1 MKIDERNI
9 DWLNGRTFM
18 TITGILLAIMAVLS
32 SGRVPVAEAGSGI
45 FFEMPTVLVEPGLPS
60 ALINVACL
68 VGIGALMLLINK
80 VFSFVRSMTSIFVS
94 AFFLLEFAV
103 PATSS
108 VFNTGT
114 ALCLILVLGVL
125 ALFASY
131 EDLHS
136 QGRIYLT
143 MTILATACLWQWAF
157 LILIPAFAIGFMY
170 MRAMDFRGFLA
181 MLLGLA
187 TPFWIVIGLGIVNPA
202 TDFKPLA
209 INAVW
214 ATLDLSQTRLL
225 VGWAAVVAVLSLVL
239 TVMNLST
246 ILNYRLQFRV
256 YNAFFIVV
264 TLLSV
269 LAMCI
274 DYRDMLVFLPLLNLC
289 LAIQLAHTF
298 TLSTQPKRHY
308 VMWAFVA
315 ATLAV
320 GISSLTL

>member
-1 MKIDERNI
+1 
-9 DWLNGRTFM
+9 M
-18 TITGILLAIMAVLS
+18 TLTGILLAITAVMA
-32 SGRVPVAEAGSGI
+32 SGRVPVAEAGGGI
-45 FFEMPTVLVEPGLPS
+45 FFEVPTVLVEPGLTS

-68 VGIGALMLLINK
+68 VGIGGLMLLAGK
-80 VFSFVRSMTSIFVS
+80 VFSFVRSMTCIYVS
-94 AFFLLEFAV
+94 AFFLLEMAV
-103 PATSS
+103 PVTSS

-131 EDLHS
+131 EDMHS
-136 QGRIYLT
+136 QGRIFLT

-157 LILIPAFAIGFMY
+157 VVLIPAFALGFMY

-187 TPFWIVIGLGIVNPA
+187 TPFWIVIGLGIVNPVN
-202 TDFKPLA
+202 DFKPLE

-214 ATLDLSQTRLL
+214 DTLDLSQMRLL
-225 VGWAAVVAVLSLVL
+225 ITWAAVVAILSVIL
-239 TVMNLST
+239 TVMNLMT

-256 YNAFFIVV
+256 YNAFFIIVN
-264 TLLSV
+264 LLSV

-289 LAIQLAHTF
+289 LAIQIAHSF

-308 VMWAFVA
+308 VMWVFIT

-320 GISSLTL
+320 GISSLAL

>member
-1 MKIDERNI
+1 
-9 DWLNGRTFM
+9 M

-225 VGWAAVVAVLSLVL
+225 VGWAAVVAV
-239 TVMNLST
+239 
-246 ILNYRLQFRV
+246 
-256 YNAFFIVV
+256 
-264 TLLSV
+264 
-269 LAMCI
+269 
-274 DYRDMLVFLPLLNLC
+274 
-289 LAIQLAHTF
+289 
-298 TLSTQPKRHY
+298 
-308 VMWAFVA
+308 
-315 ATLAV
+315 
-320 GISSLTL
+320 

>member
-1 MKIDERNI
+1 MIVA
-9 DWLNGRTFM
+9 GV
-18 TITGILLAIMAVLS
+18 LLAVMAVMA
-32 SGRVPVAEAGSGI
+32 SGKVPVAEAGSGI

-68 VGIGALMLLINK
+68 VAIGTLMLVANK
-80 VFSFVRSMTSIFVS
+80 VFNFVRSMTSIFVS
-94 AFFLLEFAV
+94 AFFLLELAV
-103 PATSS
+103 PVTSS

-114 ALCLILVLGVL
+114 ALCLLLVLGVL

-131 EDLHS
+131 EDTHS

-143 MTILATACLWQWAF
+143 MCILAAACMWQWAF
-157 LILIPAFAIGFMY
+157 VILIPAFAIGFVY
-170 MRAMDFRGFLA
+170 MRAIDFRGVLA
-181 MLLGLA
+181 MLLGLI
-187 TPFWIVIGLGIVNPA
+187 TPFWIVMGLGIVNPL
-202 TDFKPLA
+202 TDFKPLQ

-214 ATLDLSQTRLL
+214 ASLDLSQMRLL
-225 VGWAAVVAVLSLVL
+225 VGWTAVVAVLSIIL
-239 TVMNLST
+239 TVMNLTT

-269 LAMCI
+269 LAMCV
-274 DYRDMLVFLPLLNLC
+274 DYRDMVVFLPLLNLC
-289 LAIQLAHTF
+289 LAIQLAHSF

-308 VMWAFVA
+308 LMWLFVA
-315 ATLAV
+315 ATMAV

>member
-1 MKIDERNI
+1 
-9 DWLNGRTFM
+9 M
-18 TITGILLAIMAVLS
+18 TLTGILLAIMAVTA
-32 SGRVPVAEAGSGI
+32 SGRVPVAQASSGI
-45 FFEMPTVLVEPGLPS
+45 FFEMPNVLVEPGLPS

-68 VGIGALMLLINK
+68 VGIGALMLLVNK
-80 VFSFVRSMTSIFVS
+80 VFSFVRSMTCIFVS

-103 PATSS
+103 PVTSS

-143 MTILATACLWQWAF
+143 MTILAAACMWQWAF
-157 LILIPAFAIGFMY
+157 LILIPAFAIGFIY

-181 MLLGLA
+181 LLLGLA
-187 TPFWIVIGLGIVNPA
+187 TPFWVVIGLGIVNPL
-202 TDFKPLA
+202 TDFKPLE

-214 ATLDLSQTRLL
+214 TTLDLSQMRLL
-225 VGWAAVVAVLSLVL
+225 VTWAAIVAVLSIIL
-239 TVMNLST
+239 TVMNLTT

-274 DYRDMLVFLPLLNLC
+274 DYRDMVVFMPLLNLC
-289 LAIQLAHTF
+289 LAIQIAHSF
-298 TLSTQPKRHY
+298 TLSTQPKRHFL
-308 VMWAFVA
+308 MWLFVA

-320 GISSLTL
+320 GISTLTL